1 MLLTPEGIKIQGTG
15 ITPDLTINPTLLDY
29 EKTEKNVPKTL
40 KILEIGATKD
50 DPSVQL
56 CLEILRLS
64 LLLQD
69 TPEEELEGLSDEQ
82 ATLKKYFNGLNK
94 AVKEISPTM
103 KKPAF

>member
-1 MLLTPEGIKIQGTG
+1 
-15 ITPDLTINPTLLDY
+15 
-29 EKTEKNVPKTL
+29 
-40 KILEIGATKD
+40 
-50 DPSVQL
+50 VQL

-69 TPEEELEGLSDEQ
+69 TPEEELEGLSGEQ